1 MGKKTYA
8 EALSETVAKDAG
20 KLGENRRSRG
30 GERKRTVKIV
40 RG

>member
-20 KLGENRRSRG
+20 KLGGNRRSKG
-30 GERKRTVKIV
+30 GEREKAVKIV

>member
-20 KLGENRRSRG
+20 EAWKEQTLNGRG
-30 GERKRTVKIV
+30 KGK
-40 RG
+40 GQ